1 MSLLE
6 RYILREH
13 LVPFLIG
20 FSVVIFLLSLNF
32 LFEYMDLFI
41 NKRVPGLVV
50 LELYLLGTGWM
61 IALAVP
67 CACLVASLMTFGRMA
82 QDNEVTALRAAGI
95 NLATAMRLPVAASVA
110 VAIGLTLFNNH
121 ILPETNHAFANLMID
136 IAKKRPAIE
145 IQEGVFI
152 NDFPGYSILIGRLD
166 HATSRM
172 EKVTIYEL
180 KPRGLPTTIIAK
192 SGRLWYAEDGS
203 TLTLELEDGEI
214 HEVPEGRTAGKYRRL
229 AFKRHVIHIAGV
241 GGDLERTA
249 RKTRSDREMSTRDMA
264 QEIAK
269 LDLRRMGVVAD
280 LDTAVAAAGYPS
292 FAEARKALSP
302 GSQGLPRVA
311 NWLGGLIAGG
321 PLAPPQ
327 TEPATK
333 ASLPANIAA
342 KLQVKE
348 VELKALNRRINS
360 YRVEIHKKFAI
371 PMACIVFVLVGAPLG
386 IRARRGGVAI
396 GFLSVAFFLFYYIC
410 LIGGEQLADRALL
423 PPWLAM
429 WIADAVL
436 GVLGVIFMLRAVE
449 YSPAAAEDFRQ
460 AEAQAARSRLM
471 AWPGARPGAA
481 AAAGAPAGAGAGAA
495 AGTDP
500 PREKAGGA

>member
-1 MSLLE
+1 
-6 RYILREH
+6 
-13 LVPFLIG
+13 
-20 FSVVIFLLSLNF
+20 
-32 LFEYMDLFI
+32 
-41 NKRVPGLVV
+41 
-50 LELYLLGTGWM
+50 
-61 IALAVP
+61 
-67 CACLVASLMTFGRMA
+67 
-82 QDNEVTALRAAGI
+82 
-95 NLATAMRLPVAASVA
+95 
-110 VAIGLTLFNNH
+110 
-121 ILPETNHAFANLMID
+121 MID

-172 EKVTIYEL
+172 EKVTIYEF

-241 GGDLERTA
+241 GSDLERTA
-249 RKTRSDREMSTRDMA
+249 RKTRSDREMSTRDMM

-269 LDLRRMGVVAD
+269 LELRRRGVVAD
-280 LDTAVAAAGYPS
+280 LDTTVAAAGFPS

-302 GSQGLPRVA
+302 GAQGLPRVA
-311 NWLGGLIAGG
+311 NWLSGVLAGG
-321 PLAPPQ
+321 PPAPPR
-327 TEPATK
+327 TEQPPRAD
-333 ASLPANIAA
+333 LPASVTA

-371 PMACIVFVLVGAPLG
+371 PIACIVFVLVGAPLG

-436 GVLGVIFMLRAVE
+436 GVLGVIFMLRAIE
-449 YSPAAAEDFRQ
+449 SSPTAAADFRA
-460 AEAQAARSRLM
+460 AEAHVARSRLL
-471 AWPGARPGAA
+471 AWPGTRP
-481 AAAGAPAGAGAGAA
+481 AAGDAGPPASGNAA
-495 AGTDP
+495 IP
-500 PREKAGGA
+500 PHEKAGNE

>member
-20 FSVVIFLLSLNF
+20 FTVVIFLLSLNF

-41 NKRVPGLVV
+41 NKQVPALIV

-67 CACLVASLMTFGRMA
+67 CACLVATLMTFGRMA
-82 QDNEVTALRAAGI
+82 QDNEVTALRAAGV
-95 NLATAMRLPVAASVA
+95 NLTILMRIPVAASLLMA
-110 VAIGLTLFNNH
+110 VALTLFNNH

-166 HATSRM
+166 HANSRM
-172 EKVTIYEL
+172 ENVTIYEL
-180 KPRGLPTTIIAK
+180 KPRGQPTTILAK
-192 SGRLWYAEDGS
+192 RGRLWYAESGN

-214 HEVPEGRTAGKYRRL
+214 HEVPEARAAGKYRRL
-229 AFKRHVIHIAGV
+229 AFKRHVIHIKGV
-241 GGDLERTA
+241 ASDIERTA
-249 RKTRSDREMSTRDMA
+249 RETRSDREMSTRAMRG
-264 QEIAK
+264 EIEVLAE
-269 LDLRRMGVVAD
+269 RRRAVIAD
-280 LDTAVAAAGYPS
+280 LDTTVAGAGYAS

-302 GSQGLPRVA
+302 GAQGLPRA
-311 NWLGGLIAGG
+311 LGWIGGLFRGG
-321 PLAPPQ
+321 PEPPSMQ
-327 TEPATK
+327 QPEGAENAGLPATV
-333 ASLPANIAA
+333 AA

-348 VELKALNRRINS
+348 VELAAIDRRINS

-371 PMACIVFVLVGAPLG
+371 PVACVVFVLVGAPLG
-386 IRARRGGVAI
+386 IRARRGGVTV

-410 LIGGEQLADRALL
+410 LIGGEQLADRSLL

-436 GVLGVIFMLRAVE
+436 GVFGVVLTLRTTE
-449 YSPAAAEDFRQ
+449 YSPTALADYRLAAGRGTR
-460 AEAQAARSRLM
+460 ARLY
-471 AWPGARPGAA
+471 PLP
-481 AAAGAPAGAGAGAA
+481 AAGAGSSRSG
-495 AGTDP
+495 
-500 PREKAGGA
+500 RRKRAGGE

>member
-1 MSLLE
+1 LSLLE

-13 LVPFLIG
+13 LVPFLLG
-20 FSVVIFLLSLNF
+20 FLVVIFLLSLNF

-41 NKRVPGLVV
+41 NKRVPALVV
-50 LELYLLGTGWM
+50 LELYFLGTGWM

-82 QDNEVTALRAAGI
+82 QDNEVTALRAAGVH
-95 NLATAMRLPVAASVA
+95 LATAMRLPLAAAVA

-172 EKVTIYEL
+172 EHVTIYEL

-192 SGRLWYAEDGS
+192 SGRLWYAEDGA

-214 HEVPEGRTAGKYRRL
+214 HEVPAGRTAGKYRRL

-241 GGDLERTA
+241 GSELERTA
-249 RKTRSDREMSTRDMA
+249 RTTRSDREMSARDMR

-269 LDLRRMGVVAD
+269 LETRRRGVLAD
-280 LDTAVAAAGYPS
+280 LDTTVAQAGYPS

-302 GSQGLPRVA
+302 GPQGLPRVA
-311 NWLGGLIAGG
+311 GWLGGIFAGG
-321 PLAPPQ
+321 PIEPPR
-327 TEPATK
+327 TEPAIKTT
-333 ASLPANIAA
+333 LPANVAA

-348 VELKALNRRINS
+348 VELKAINRRINS
-360 YRVEIHKKFAI
+360 FRVEIHKKFSI
-371 PMACIVFVLVGAPLG
+371 PVACVVFVLVGAPLG

-410 LIGGEQLADRALL
+410 LIGGEQLADRSLL

-429 WIADAVL
+429 WIADVVL

-449 YSPAAAEDFRQ
+449 FSPAAAEDYRL
-460 AEAQAARSRLM
+460 AQARSARARPFS
-471 AWPGARPGAA
+471 WPGAPTAA
-481 AAAGAPAGAGAGAA
+481 TAGE
-495 AGTDP
+495 